1 MRDFIRNFTPV
12 RLRLKLIMHT
22 WHFSVEGAT
31 ALGLLRGFT
40 SSLII
45 PLLAS
50 SFLKLR
56 ISIIRITPSNSNL
69 RNQNIVVFLIVKYFY
84 PESDNLEFA
93 SLSLDNFL
101 S

>member
-1 MRDFIRNFTPV
+1 M
-12 RLRLKLIMHT
+12 LIIHT
-22 WHFSVEGAT
+22 WHLSLELAT
-31 ALGLLRGFT
+31 ALGLLYEFV
-40 SSLII
+40 SSLTI

-56 ISIIRITPSNSNL
+56 ISIFRMTPNTSNP
-69 RNQNIVVFLIVKYFY
+69 RTIIVVVLIVKYFY

>member
-1 MRDFIRNFTPV
+1 M
-12 RLRLKLIMHT
+12 LIIHT
-22 WHFSVEGAT
+22 WHLSLEGTT
-31 ALGLLRGFT
+31 ALGLFWGFV
-40 SSLII
+40 SSATI

-56 ISIIRITPSNSNL
+56 ISIVRITPNNS
-69 RNQNIVVFLIVKYFY
+69 IPKIPIIEVVLIEKYIY

-93 SLSLDNFL
+93 SLSLNNFL

>member
-1 MRDFIRNFTPV
+1 MRDLNHFVTG
-12 RLRLKLIMHT
+12 KWMLIIHT
-22 WHFSVEGAT
+22 WHLSLEGAT
-31 ALGLLRGFT
+31 ALGLLRGFN
-40 SSLII
+40 SSSII

-56 ISIIRITPSNSNL
+56 ISIIRITPSNSNP
-69 RNQNIVVFLIVKYFY
+69 NKYSGFLIVKYFY

-93 SLSLDNFL
+93 SLSLENFL